1 MEEKVPQ
8 TPLIDFSVSIQGA
21 ENEEEEALNE
31 HDLVEAQ
38 VTWGLGKELELKVG
52 DEKTIIA
59 ALSKVREVQD
69 FVLPRKRC

>member
-31 HDLVEAQ
+31 DDLVEAQ